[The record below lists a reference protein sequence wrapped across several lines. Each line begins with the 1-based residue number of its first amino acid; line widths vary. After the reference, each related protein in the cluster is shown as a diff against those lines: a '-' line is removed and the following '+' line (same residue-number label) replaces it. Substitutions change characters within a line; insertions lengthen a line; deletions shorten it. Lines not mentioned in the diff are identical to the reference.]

1 MLPGSMHRGTSE
13 HAVFSVEQADATGSG
28 PPKTVGRGWTQIL
41 EDLDSPAPEAPVFR
55 SFIFPAAQM
64 QVELE
69 QKGSRHRDT

>member
-13 HAVFSVEQADATGSG
+13 HAVFSAEQAEATGSELS
-28 PPKTVGRGWTQIL
+28 KTVVRGWTQIL
-41 EDLDSPAPEAPVFR
+41 EDLDSPAPEGAVFR
-55 SFIFPAAQM
+55 SCIFPASQI